1 MKTPAPIQSVST
13 SDAQRLRRIGEL
25 LCKAVILTEVNRAM
39 PSVISTETNA
49 EPAAFDPA
57 AISDDQRIVAYLG
70 LTGQGSPLAIRSA
83 LGLTRSAVYRSLLR
97 LNRERQVVAL
107 GETRTL
113 IYRLNQ
119 AEPPVGQIELN

>member
-25 LCKAVILTEVNRAM
+25 LCKAVILAEVNRAM
-39 PSVISTETNA
+39 ASVISTETNA

-119 AEPPVGQIELN
+119 AEPPVGQMELN

>member
-25 LCKAVILTEVNRAM
+25 LCKAVILAEVNRAM
-39 PSVISTETNA
+39 ASVISTETNA

-70 LTGQGSPLAIRSA
+70 LTGQGAPLAIRSA

-119 AEPPVGQIELN
+119 AEPPVGQMELN